1 VSRLPD
7 DYFDSMYSQSAD
19 PWDLA
24 TRWYERRK
32 YAITL
37 ALLPQ
42 PTYRHAF
49 EPGCSVGVLTALLSE
64 RCDHVTATDVAPT
77 ALRGA
82 QRRLDDLGRHDRV
95 TLLRRSIDEPWP
107 KGPFDLL
114 VLSEVGY
121 YLTPRALQ
129 DVLERE
135 CAQLAPDA
143 TVVTAHWRHR
153 VEDYYMAGDR
163 VNDVVA
169 GTPGFRPIGSYRDAD
184 VAIDVFDT
192 GRGLSVAARSGVPIP
207 ST

>member
-121 YLTPRALQ
+121 YLTP
-129 DVLERE
+129 
-135 CAQLAPDA
+135 
-143 TVVTAHWRHR
+143 
-153 VEDYYMAGDR
+153 
-163 VNDVVA
+163 
-169 GTPGFRPIGSYRDAD
+169 
-184 VAIDVFDT
+184 
-192 GRGLSVAARSGVPIP
+192 GRGLLHGRRSGQRRGRRNSRIP
-207 ST
+207 SDRQLPRRGRGD